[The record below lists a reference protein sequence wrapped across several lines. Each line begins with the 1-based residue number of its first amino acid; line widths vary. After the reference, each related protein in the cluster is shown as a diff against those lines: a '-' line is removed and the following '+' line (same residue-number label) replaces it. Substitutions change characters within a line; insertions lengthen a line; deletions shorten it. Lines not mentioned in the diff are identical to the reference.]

1 MTKKIWLA
9 IVSGAVL
16 GIFCILGGAVR
27 LGWQGNQLL
36 LFSLW
41 YNRVLMGLLIGLA
54 GGLVILPGKLNHLVR
69 GALLGLTV
77 SAAYFFTAGA
87 DDWVSFLAGGIYG
100 VIIEIVTVKLDPAP
114 DYKNNLDQP
123 H

>member
-1 MTKKIWLA
+1 MTKKIWMA

-41 YNRVLMGLLIGLA
+41 YNRVLMGLLIGFV
-54 GGLVILPGKLNHLVR
+54 GLGAASVGLMGYFIPSIRNAEDILPDHDELAKVEQPESEDTQGEKSVE
-69 GALLGLTV
+69 GANP
-77 SAAYFFTAGA
+77 
-87 DDWVSFLAGGIYG
+87 
-100 VIIEIVTVKLDPAP
+100 E
-114 DYKNNLDQP
+114 
-123 H
+123 